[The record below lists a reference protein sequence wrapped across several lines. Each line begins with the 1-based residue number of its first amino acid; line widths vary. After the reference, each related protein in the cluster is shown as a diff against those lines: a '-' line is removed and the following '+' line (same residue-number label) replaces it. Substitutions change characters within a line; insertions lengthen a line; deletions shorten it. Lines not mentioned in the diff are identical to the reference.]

1 MEIKKTLLVTLLAAL
16 AVAGAVAKEKPLD
29 VTKTDW
35 GLEVSNVNAKG
46 KIICKDGIIFKNT
59 TNIDND
65 IYILINV
72 DDINS
77 DIPKINQAI
86 RENLNIPIFYKES
99 SGRYMPH
106 NIFQNKKNEKNSW
119 VASFIDLSPME
130 LEMLRNNPLVTSTNP
145 LSIKDK
151 NINKFYVYTNG
162 EITNYKAYSDGSYFH
177 LEILGHISSAEKK
190 AEAERLAAEKKASM
204 KAKTENDGGYNDM
217 PWGTSVDDFLSAR
230 PDAKKIEDE
239 GVVERYARKGSSGS
253 EMTYKFYNGELVG
266 GVTVY
271 NLNGDDAETKGND
284 INQRMKELYEK
295 WTDVKETSE
304 HKNVTINFL
313 GSTHKIAYTE
323 KHLKTT
329 WNKSSSFKILL
340 DVRALIGDT
349 KNDTY
354 NICMYITTNLLTY
367 TINYE
372 NPSMA
377 KEIAEANIKLEKEQV
392 EAKKQQE
399 EAEKRRRMDNLDL

>member
-1 MEIKKTLLVTLLAAL
+1 MEIKKTLLVAILAAL
-16 AVAGAVAKEKPLD
+16 TVTGAVAKEKKVKLEEA
-29 VTKTDW
+29 VTVDEFFNENFTAKKAIVYKIT
-35 GLEVSNVNAKG
+35 NVNLIINPNGKLILDSSDFWDYWDSLSKILTMDEKNRIKKAAENDEYQSLKENYIVYVQTNVAKPKVKDLKVIKIENIPTEEDFAKG
-46 KIICKDGIIFKNT
+46 EEKIRF
-59 TNIDND
+59 
-65 IYILINV
+65 
-72 DDINS
+72 
-77 DIPKINQAI
+77 
-86 RENLNIPIFYKES
+86 
-99 SGRYMPH
+99 
-106 NIFQNKKNEKNSW
+106 
-119 VASFIDLSPME
+119 
-130 LEMLRNNPLVTSTNP
+130 
-145 LSIKDK
+145 
-151 NINKFYVYTNG
+151 
-162 EITNYKAYSDGSYFH
+162 
-177 LEILGHISSAEKK
+177 
-190 AEAERLAAEKKASM
+190 AAEQEAAQKKKIEEM
-204 KAKTENDGGYNDM
+204 KATVRKDGGYDDM
-217 PWGTSVDDFLSAR
+217 PWGTPVYTILNAR
-230 PDAKKIEDE
+230 PDAKRIEDE

-284 INQRMKELYEK
+284 INQRMKELYGK

-340 DVRALIGDT
+340 DVCALSGDT

-354 NICMYITTNLLTY
+354 NICMYITTNLFTY

-377 KEIAEANIKLEKEQV
+377 KEIAEANVKLKKEQA

-399 EAEKRRRMDNLDL
+399 EYEKRRRMDNLDL